1 MEWFIAVLAI
11 VLLGVAAMAAAGGMG
26 EMSKEPVRDVY
37 RQQLPD
43 RPLTA
48 QDLQHVRFGV
58 TVRGYAMS
66 QVDDLLDR
74 LGREIAE
81 RDRRIADLTSGPP
94 SSALG
99 TPEPANRPPSSPSAS
114 ELNGAQSAVPAE
126 LHSHSST
133 ETLPNG
139 LNSHPPTHAAVRPDR
154 QPYAEEETGQ
164 R

>member
-81 RDRRIADLTSGPP
+81 RDRRIADLTSGQPP
-94 SSALG
+94 AAL
-99 TPEPANRPPSSPSAS
+99 AA
-114 ELNGAQSAVPAE
+114 ELN
-126 LHSHSST
+126 SHSST

-139 LNSHPPTHAAVRPDR
+139 LNSHPPTQATVRPDR